1 MITAA
6 FGQYGELIESLARE
20 ADQIAGRNAAD
31 LEVEIERTEE
41 RLQTLKE
48 ELTRRAAGD
57 PSITHEQITN
67 LVEAGQAEQDALQ
80 ETVAENDRNRSAIRR
95 DRQTA
100 EKEAAKREMTPT
112 PPAPKPSA
120 STAPSVE
127 PSTEDSGE
135 PPTFDSVQSSFED
148 PDDPNVLVAE
158 QRRIMDARRKA
169 VDRQREELDRGAA
182 DALASAVP
190 AGQVGGVEA
199 YRLPTEEL
207 SPRGRGGKKKK
218 GGKVD
223 VDAKAQ
229 GERNPKFERR

>member
-1 MITAA
+1 
-6 FGQYGELIESLARE
+6 
-20 ADQIAGRNAAD
+20 
-31 LEVEIERTEE
+31 
-41 RLQTLKE
+41 
-48 ELTRRAAGD
+48 
-57 PSITHEQITN
+57 
-67 LVEAGQAEQDALQ
+67 
-80 ETVAENDRNRSAIRR
+80 
-95 DRQTA
+95 
-100 EKEAAKREMTPT
+100 
-112 PPAPKPSA
+112 
-120 STAPSVE
+120 VE